1 MKKREVAFSL
11 AIVLGTSMSY
21 AEEAELPP
29 MVVTAPAMSDPFIIE
44 LDPKQPVQPVPA
56 SDGASYLKN
65 IPGFSVVRKGGTDG
79 DLSFRG
85 LIGSRL
91 GISQDDA
98 MVLGGCGMRMDPPT
112 AYIYPESFDKVVIT
126 KGPQTV
132 LHGGGNVAA
141 TIQFER
147 NTPRFEEAGMRFL
160 GSALFGS
167 FSRNDQLVDATAGG
181 PQGFT
186 RLIGTRSHSG
196 NYQDGD
202 GSDVHSFYT
211 RWSGTAI
218 GGWTPNEDTRVEIS
232 ADRSDG
238 EAAYADRG
246 MDGVK
251 FDRTGYGARY
261 VQSNVS
267 ERIEKIEAKVYHN
280 YVDHVMDNF
289 SLRDKPAAMSYAV
302 SNPDRTTDGA
312 RVAMQIN
319 MGESAFTTVGVDYQA
334 NDHTIR
340 AIMPPPAITT
350 VPDITARPRNMDASF
365 KSTGIFSETEY
376 SAGERDRLIGGVRAD
391 WTEATA
397 ENVMAPYGGA
407 VAGTTDKDTN
417 LGLFI
422 REEHQLA
429 ETPMTLYA
437 GIGRATRSPDYWER
451 NRAFNLD
458 TEKSTQ
464 LDVGLKYKAEKST
477 LNVALFYANIDD
489 YIIISTVAPAA
500 RNIDATLY
508 GGEADYLRRLTGNW
522 NTRATLAYIWGSN
535 DTDNRSLPQVSP
547 LEGTLSLGYDNHTY
561 AANLLVR
568 GVAKQDRVDVGSGSI
583 AGIDIGES
591 SGFAVASFNVG
602 YRPSKSAL
610 LTAGV
615 DNIFDRTYAEHISRS
630 GEAVVI
636 PGFEQTTRVNE
647 PGRSYW
653 IKANVKF

>member
-1 MKKREVAFSL
+1 MKKRDVAIAM
-11 AIVLGTSMSY
+11 AIVLGTSVSH
-21 AEEAELPP
+21 AEEAVLNP
-29 MVVTAPAMSDPFIIE
+29 MVVTAPAMTDPFIIE

-79 DLSFRG
+79 DLAFRG

-141 TIQFER
+141 TVQFER

-167 FSRNDQLVDATAGG
+167 FGRNDQMVDATAGG
-181 PQGFT
+181 TQGFA
-186 RLIGTRSHSG
+186 RIIGTRSSSDNHE
-196 NYQDGD
+196 DGD
-202 GSDVHSFYT
+202 GNPVHSFYT
-211 RWSGTAI
+211 RWSGSAI
-218 GGWTPNEDTRVEIS
+218 GGWTPNQDTRVEIS
-232 ADRSDG
+232 ADRSNG
-238 EAAYADRG
+238 EAAYADRS
-246 MDGVK
+246 MDGTK

-267 ERIEKIEAKVYHN
+267 GRVEKIEAKVYHN
-280 YVDHVMDNF
+280 YVDHVMDNY
-289 SLRDKPAAMSYAV
+289 SLRTPAAMKSV

-312 RVAMQIN
+312 RVALQLN
-319 MGESAFTTVGVDYQA
+319 MGASALTTVGVDYQS
-334 NDHTIR
+334 NEHTMR
-340 AIMPPPAITT
+340 SIMGSMTI
-350 VPDITARPRNMDASF
+350 PDINTRERNKDASF
-365 KSTGIFSETEY
+365 KSTGLFTETDY
-376 SAGERDRLIGGVRAD
+376 SAGDRDRIVGGVRAD
-391 WTEATA
+391 WAEATA

-417 LGLFI
+417 IGLFI

-429 ETPMTLYA
+429 QSPTTLYA
-437 GIGRATRSPDYWER
+437 GVGRATRSPDYWER
-451 NRAFNLD
+451 ARVFNLD
-458 TEKSTQ
+458 NEKSTQ
-464 LDVGLKYKAEKST
+464 LDVGVKYKAEKT
-477 LNVALFYANIDD
+477 ALNVAMFYANIDD
-489 YIIISTVAPAA
+489 YIIISTTAPMA
-500 RNIDATLY
+500 RNVDATLY
-508 GGEADYLRRLTGNW
+508 GGEADYTYRLAGNW
-522 NTRATLAYIWGSN
+522 QSRATLAYVWGNN
-535 DTDNRSLPQVSP
+535 DSDDKALPQISP
-547 LEGTLSLGYDNHTY
+547 LEGTVSLGYDNRIY
-561 AANLLVR
+561 SANLLVR
-568 GVAKQDRVDVGSGSI
+568 GVANQERVDVGSGSI
-583 AGIDIGES
+583 AGMDIGES
-591 SGFAVASFNVG
+591 SGFAIASFNVG
-602 YRPSKSAL
+602 YRPSRVAL

-630 GEAVVI
+630 GEMVVI

-653 IKANVKF
+653 IKANVTF

>member
-1 MKKREVAFSL
+1 MTKRDVAV
-11 AIVLGTSMSY
+11 AIAFVLGTSVSH
-21 AEEAELPP
+21 AEEAVLTP
-29 MVVTAPAMSDPFIIE
+29 MVVTAPAMTDPVIIE
-44 LDPKQPVQPVPA
+44 LDPKQPMQPVPA

-79 DLSFRG
+79 DLAFRG

-141 TIQFER
+141 TVQFER

-167 FSRNDQLVDATAGG
+167 FGRNDQMVDATAGG
-181 PQGFT
+181 TQGFA
-186 RLIGTRSHSG
+186 RIIGTRSSAD
-196 NYQDGD
+196 NYEDGD
-202 GSDVHSFYT
+202 GNPVHSFYT

-218 GGWTPNEDTRVEIS
+218 GGWTPNDDTRVEIS

-261 VQSNVS
+261 VQNNVS
-267 ERIEKIEAKVYHN
+267 ERIEKIEAKVYRN
-280 YVDHVMDNF
+280 YVDHVMDNY
-289 SLRDKPAAMSYAV
+289 SLRTPATMKMV

-312 RVAMQIN
+312 RVAMKFS
-319 MGESAFTTVGVDYQA
+319 MGASASTTVGVDYQS
-334 NDHTIR
+334 NEHTLRKASAMTI
-340 AIMPPPAITT
+340 
-350 VPDITARPRNMDASF
+350 PDINSQVRNKDASF
-365 KSTGIFSETEY
+365 KSTGLFTETDY
-376 SAGERDRLIGGVRAD
+376 SAGERDRIIGGVRAD

-397 ENVMAPYGGA
+397 ENVMALYGGA
-407 VAGTTDKDTN
+407 VAGTTDRDTN
-417 LGLFI
+417 IGLFI

-429 ETPMTLYA
+429 QSPTTLYA
-437 GIGRATRSPDYWER
+437 GVGRATRSPDYWER
-451 NRAFNLD
+451 NRVFNLD
-458 TEKSTQ
+458 NEKSTQ
-464 LDVGLKYKAEKST
+464 LDVGMKYKSEKSA
-477 LNVALFYANIDD
+477 LNVAMFYANIDD
-489 YIIISTVAPAA
+489 YIIISTTAPMA
-500 RNIDATLY
+500 RNVDATLY
-508 GGEADYLRRLTGNW
+508 GGEADYTYRLAANW
-522 NTRATLAYIWGSN
+522 QSRATLAYVWGNN
-535 DTDNRSLPQVSP
+535 DSDNKALPQISP
-547 LEGTLSLGYDNHTY
+547 LEGTVSLGYDNRTY
-561 AANLLVR
+561 SANLLVR
-568 GVAKQDRVDVGSGSI
+568 GVASQDRVDVNSGSI
-583 AGIDIGES
+583 AGMDIDES
-591 SGFAVASFNVG
+591 SGFAIASFNVG
-602 YRPSKSAL
+602 YRPSKVAL

-630 GEAVVI
+630 GETVVI
-636 PGFEQTTRVNE
+636 PGFEQSIRVNE

-653 IKANVKF
+653 IKANVAF